1 MTTARKGIVLS
12 GGSGTRLYPMTR
24 VISKQLL
31 PIYDKPMIFYPVSI
45 LMLAGIREILIIS
58 TPRDLPKFRELFGTG
73 AELGLIFDYAEQAK
87 PEGIAQALTIAE
99 PFLDGAPSALVL
111 GDNLFFGQG
120 LSGLLQETNAQR
132 DGASI
137 FAYPVADPGRY
148 GVVEIDENGTAL
160 SLEEKPQQPKS
171 NLAVTGL
178 YFYDASAPALARQLV
193 PSARGELEITD
204 LNRLYLRDDRLRVRQ
219 FGRGTAWLDTGTPD
233 ALQDAAEFIAA
244 IERRQGL
251 KVACLE
257 EIALRQGW
265 IGAAEITR
273 LADGYAGSDYAGYL
287 RRLVDANGRIR

>member
-1 MTTARKGIVLS
+1 MKGIILA
-12 GGSGTRLYPMTR
+12 GGSGTRLYPATLG
-24 VISKQLL
+24 ISKQLL
-31 PIYDKPMIFYPVSI
+31 PIYDKPMIFYPISI

-58 TPRDLPKFRELFGTG
+58 TPQDLPKFQDLFGSG
-73 AELGLIFDYAEQAK
+73 ADLGVSFEYAEQAH

-111 GDNLFFGQG
+111 GDNLFFGHG
-120 LSGLLQETNAQR
+120 LSGLLQETCAQKE
-132 DGASI
+132 GASI

-148 GVVEIDENGTAL
+148 GVVEVDENGTAL
-160 SLEEKPQQPKS
+160 TLEEKPDAPRT

-178 YFYDASAPALARQLV
+178 YFYDSDAPALARRLV
-193 PSARGELEITD
+193 PSKRGELEITD
-204 LNRLYLRDDRLRVRQ
+204 LNRLYMAEGRLKVRQ

-233 ALQDAAEFIAA
+233 ALLDAAEFIAA

-265 IGAAEITR
+265 IGAAEIAR
-273 LADGYAGSDYAGYL
+273 LAARYAGSEYGNYL
-287 RRLVDANGRIR
+287 YRLVDAEGRVL

>member
-1 MTTARKGIVLS
+1 MTARKGIVLS

-31 PIYDKPMIFYPVSI
+31 PIYDKPMIYYPISI
-45 LMLAGIREILIIS
+45 LMLTGIREILIIS
-58 TPRDLPKFRELFGTG
+58 TPQDLPKFRDLFGNG
-73 AELGLIFDYAEQAK
+73 ADLGLSFEYAEQAR

-99 PFLDGAPSALVL
+99 PFLDGAPSALIL

-120 LSGLLQETNAQR
+120 LSGVLQETSAQEG
-132 DGASI
+132 GASI

-148 GVVEIDENGTAL
+148 GVVEVGRDGSAI

-178 YFYDASAPALARQLV
+178 YFYDSDAPSLARQLV

-204 LNRLYLRDDRLRVRQ
+204 LNRLYLSEGRLNVRQ

-265 IGAAEITR
+265 IDADSIAR
-273 LADGYAGSDYAGYL
+273 LAEGYAGSDYGSYL
-287 RRLVDANGRIR
+287 RRLVDSEGRIR